1 MAKGKSV
8 SGYAGNVCSA
18 PQKGSSKSYAATDHG
33 LAHNYMIGQDNPIGG
48 GPGDTPKRQ
57 SGRQA
62 GKVVSPSESD
72 SGVPSNSAA
81 RDAYI
86 GSHTPGKGSVPGPDR
101 MGSSTS
107 D

>member
-1 MAKGKSV
+1 MAKGKGY
-8 SGYAGNVCSA
+8 SGYKRDLCSY
-18 PQKGSSKSYAATDHG
+18 PQKGSSKSYDATDHG
-33 LAHNYMIGQDNPIGG
+33 LAHNYMFGQDNPIGG

-57 SGRQA
+57 SGRQP

-72 SGVPSNSAA
+72 SGGPTISAA
-81 RDAYI
+81 KDAYI
-86 GSHTPGKGSVPGPDR
+86 GSHTPGNGTVPGPDR